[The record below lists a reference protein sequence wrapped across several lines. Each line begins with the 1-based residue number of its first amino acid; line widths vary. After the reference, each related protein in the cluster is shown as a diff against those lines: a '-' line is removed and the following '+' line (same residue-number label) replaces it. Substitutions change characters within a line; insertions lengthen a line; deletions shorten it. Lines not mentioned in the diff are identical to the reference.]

1 MYKIAICDDEISQTN
16 QIEELLL
23 KLFSFLDKTVE
34 IDIFYTPESL
44 INNVTKQ
51 GSVYQIIFL
60 DIEMGKLDG
69 VETARILREYDRDFI
84 LVFITSYTSYM
95 LSSFEVK
102 PFRYVLKPLQT
113 EEFTKLI
120 KDINQELDDRNAYLF
135 YSSGRDKYQLRI
147 KDVISIIS
155 QNGRKVQVSLI
166 DNKVVEF
173 YDKIKDI
180 NTVLPSSYFVRINS
194 GTIINMNF
202 IQFIAGDE
210 IQLENGDIFFISR
223 RSRKLFKQKYSLF
236 IEGSVGL

>member
-23 KLFSFLDKTVE
+23 KLFLFLDKTVE

-135 YSSGRDKYQLRI
+135 YRSGRDKYQLT
-147 KDVISIIS
+147 
-155 QNGRKVQVSLI
+155 VSYKHL
-166 DNKVVEF
+166 
-173 YDKIKDI
+173 
-180 NTVLPSSYFVRINS
+180 TLPTN
-194 GTIINMNF
+194 
-202 IQFIAGDE
+202 
-210 IQLENGDIFFISR
+210 
-223 RSRKLFKQKYSLF
+223 
-236 IEGSVGL
+236 